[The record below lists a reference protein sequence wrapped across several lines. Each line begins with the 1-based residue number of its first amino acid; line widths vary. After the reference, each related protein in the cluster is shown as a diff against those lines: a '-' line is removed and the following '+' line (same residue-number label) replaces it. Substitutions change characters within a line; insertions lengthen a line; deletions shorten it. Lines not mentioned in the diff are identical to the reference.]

1 MAVLKNNQMKRRNF
15 IRKSSQA
22 ALGLGLLGTNLLS
35 SCNNAE
41 ETTQQQ
47 SQQAQQQADLF
58 FKLSLAQWSFHRALG
73 FNEEK
78 KVTLEHLDF
87 AKKARELGFEGVE
100 YVAHFF
106 KDKVEDMD
114 YLKKMKQRAADNE
127 VESLLIMIDGEGD
140 MATKDD
146 AKRKEAIENHYK
158 WVEAA
163 HFLGCHSIR
172 VNVFGEG
179 TPEEMAY
186 GAKDALSRLSEFAA
200 KENVNIL
207 VENHGGMS
215 SDADW
220 MMNVMNEVNLKN
232 CGMLPDFG
240 NFCLKR
246 EGGERWG
253 APCVEEYDMYKGVKM
268 FMPKAIAVSA
278 KSYNF
283 GEDGEET
290 KIDYKRML
298 QIVKD
303 GGYTGYIGVE
313 YEGDVMPE
321 EEGVIATRDLLIKHG
336 KELS

>member
-35 SCNNAE
+35 SCNDAK

-114 YLKKMKQRAADNE
+114 YLKQMKQRAADNE

-140 MATKDD
+140 MATK
-146 AKRKEAIENHYK
+146 
-158 WVEAA
+158 
-163 HFLGCHSIR
+163 
-172 VNVFGEG
+172 
-179 TPEEMAY
+179 
-186 GAKDALSRLSEFAA
+186 
-200 KENVNIL
+200 
-207 VENHGGMS
+207 
-215 SDADW
+215 
-220 MMNVMNEVNLKN
+220 
-232 CGMLPDFG
+232 
-240 NFCLKR
+240 
-246 EGGERWG
+246 
-253 APCVEEYDMYKGVKM
+253 
-268 FMPKAIAVSA
+268 
-278 KSYNF
+278 
-283 GEDGEET
+283 DGEET

>member
-1 MAVLKNNQMKRRNF
+1 MKRRNF
-15 IRKSSQA
+15 IKKTSQA
-22 ALGLGLLGTNLLS
+22 ALGLGFLGTNLLS

-47 SQQAQQQADLF
+47 SQQVQQEAALF
-58 FKLSLAQWSFHRALG
+58 FKLSLAQWSFHRSLG
-73 FNEEK
+73 HEDNEK
-78 KVTLEHLDF
+78 LFDHLDF
-87 AKKARELGFEGVE
+87 AKKAKELGFEGVE

-106 KDKVEDMD
+106 KDKAEDMD
-114 YLKKMKQRAADNE
+114 YLKQMKQRAADNDI
-127 VESLLIMIDGEGD
+127 ESLLIMIDGEGD
-140 MATKDD
+140 LAINDD
-146 AKRKEAIENHYK
+146 AKRKEGIENHYK

-179 TPEEMAY
+179 TADEMAY

-200 KENVNIL
+200 KENMNIL

-220 MMNVMNEVNLKN
+220 MMKVMNEVNMNN

-240 NFCLKR
+240 NFCVRR
-246 EGGERWG
+246 EGGGRWDG
-253 APCVEEYDMYKGVKM
+253 DCVQEYNMYKGVEM
-268 FMPKAIAVSA
+268 FMPKAVAVSA

-283 GEDGEET
+283 DANGEET
-290 KIDYKRML
+290 KIDYAKML
-298 QIVKD
+298 KIVKD
-303 GGYTGYIGVE
+303 AGYTGYIGVE
-313 YEGDVMPE
+313 YEGDAISE

-336 KELS
+336 MELS

>member
-1 MAVLKNNQMKRRNF
+1 MRRRNF
-15 IRKSSQA
+15 IKKSSQA
-22 ALGLGLLGTNLLS
+22 ALGLSLFGAANILN
-35 SCNNAE
+35 SCNNE
-41 ETTQQQ
+41 EAASQQQ
-47 SQQAQQQADLF
+47 VQQAQQESAALF
-58 FKLSLAQWSFHRALG
+58 FKLSLAQWSFHRAFG
-73 FNEEK
+73 FPEVEGK
-78 KVTLEHLDF
+78 TMDHLDF
-87 AKKARELGFEGVE
+87 AKKAKELGFDGIE

-106 KDKVEDMD
+106 KDKAEDMD
-114 YLKKMKQRAADNE
+114 YLKQMKQRAADND

-140 MATKDD
+140 LAIKDD
-146 AKRKEAIENHYK
+146 AARKEAIENHYK

-179 TPEEMAY
+179 TADEMAY

-200 KENVNIL
+200 KENMNIL

-220 MMNVMNEVNLKN
+220 MMNVMNEVNLDN

-253 APCVEEYDMYKGVKM
+253 APCIEEYDIYKGVEM

-283 GEDGEET
+283 DENGEET
-290 KIDYKRML
+290 KIDYAKML
-298 QIVKD
+298 KIVKD
-303 GGYTGYIGVE
+303 AGYTGFIGVE
-313 YEGDVMPE
+313 YEGEEMPE
-321 EEGVIATRDLLIKHG
+321 EEGIIATRDLLIKHG